1 MSNDDKRS
9 SCNVCD
15 ANQPHGSS
23 SVLRFTIA
31 LPNKVANY
39 DSSYYQTHFSDAL
52 RNGFNP
58 KEGEVGRPYVYEFP
72 FDVFLRE
79 TNPKEWLFDVR
90 DVQGFDSLGLSVVT
104 EGYRLVIKGT
114 PAVAFDGKIEVNVL
128 PGTNAYLE
136 NGSFRFERV
145 LRIREA
151 QQTTDGQRR
160 YDDALLIRRREDS
173 SGEKKDYVEVIRNIV
188 ADRGKRPNGK
198 EEFVSTATINSRSTS
213 ASNLHVPVSHDSAP
227 IAPEWQDKPH
237 PSDAPYQVKDN
248 TCCAEIIDLKTPLT
262 ILAASQRGRSHAH
275 EGKFRDD
282 AYRIAIN
289 REATIFHE
297 EPEFGWHVFVVSDGA
312 GSAKYSRKGAQL
324 ICDYVAEKLS
334 NTLNRDVVGQKAT
347 EAVGEE
353 IIQRYRAGSLQSRP
367 VKSEEFI
374 AECKLDAIFY
384 NALSEAYFE
393 IWKETK
399 RLRDSGAKAVVA
411 DFSAT
416 ALCVAIKR
424 FKAENGAWQLDQ
436 RVAPPRWA
444 IASYWIGD
452 GAIALY
458 RPNFSCDPKE
468 DAYEL
473 KDDLL
478 PLGRPDAGEYAG
490 ETRFLTSKGEL
501 DSAENVDRNRV
512 NVRNRM
518 TLTFVRSFEA
528 LFMAT
533 DGVTDPFFE
542 VEKQLADFASWQ
554 RFWNGKFA
562 SYFPGV
568 LDVKRTPQERAQA
581 LLDGMMF
588 SERGYHD
595 DRTVLMA
602 LNDIMVE
609 RDLQPS
615 ERRRL

>member
-1 MSNDDKRS
+1 MSSDDKRYIH
-9 SCNVCD
+9 NVDD
-15 ANQPHGSS
+15 ARQPLGISG
-23 SVLRFTIA
+23 VLRFTIA
-31 LPNKVANY
+31 LQNKVANY
-39 DSSYYQTHFSDAL
+39 DANYYQTHFSDSL
-52 RNGFNP
+52 RNSFKPN
-58 KEGEVGRPYVYEFP
+58 EGEVGRPYSYEFP

-79 TNPKEWLFDVR
+79 TKPEEWRFDVR
-90 DVQGFDSLGLSVVT
+90 DVRGFDSLGLSVIPD
-104 EGYRLVIKGT
+104 GYRLIIKGT
-114 PAVAFDGKIEVNVL
+114 PKVAFDGKIEVKVL
-128 PGTNAYLE
+128 PGTTAYLE
-136 NGSFRFERV
+136 NGSFSFERAF
-145 LRIREA
+145 RINGARKTKDR
-151 QQTTDGQRR
+151 QSYYDDPVMQTTEPSREKPYYVDV
-160 YDDALLIRRREDS
+160 IRAQMSRNKYPGGME
-173 SGEKKDYVEVIRNIV
+173 DYV
-188 ADRGKRPNGK
+188 
-198 EEFVSTATINSRSTS
+198 SS
-213 ASNLHVPVSHDSAP
+213 ASLNPNLTLESRQREIIPPVLEP
-227 IAPEWQDKPH
+227 VAPEWKNNPH
-237 PSDAPYQVKDN
+237 PLDAPYQVDDQAR
-248 TCCAEIIDLKTPLT
+248 CAETIDLKTPLT
-262 ILAASQRGRSHAH
+262 VLAASQRGRSHAH

-282 AYRIAIN
+282 AFRIAVN

-297 EPEFGWHVFVVSDGA
+297 EPEYGWHVFVVSDGA

-324 ICDYVAEKLS
+324 ICDCVAEKLS
-334 NTLNRDVVGQKAT
+334 NTLNRDVAGQKTTNAI
-347 EAVGEE
+347 GEW
-353 IIQRYRAGSLQSRP
+353 IALKYRAGSLESLPDQTTD
-367 VKSEEFI
+367 FI

-399 RLRDSGAKAVVA
+399 RLRDCGEKADVA

-424 FKAENGAWQLDQ
+424 FKSENGDWKTNR
-436 RVAPPRWA
+436 RVVPPRWA
-444 IASYWIGD
+444 ITSYWIGD

-458 RPNFSCDPKE
+458 RPNFSCDPNE
-468 DAYEL
+468 DAHAL

-478 PLGRPDAGEYAG
+478 LLGRPDAGEYAG

-501 DSAENVDRNRV
+501 DSAENVDRNLM
-512 NVRNRM
+512 NVRKRM
-518 TLTFVRSFEA
+518 TLTVVRSFEA

-542 VEKQLADFASWQ
+542 VEKQLADFTSWQ

-609 RDLQPS
+609 RDFRS
-615 ERRRL
+615 SVRRRL

>member
-1 MSNDDKRS
+1 MSSDDKRYIH
-9 SCNVCD
+9 NVDD
-15 ANQPHGSS
+15 ARQPLGISG
-23 SVLRFTIA
+23 VLRFTIA
-31 LPNKVANY
+31 LQNKVANY
-39 DSSYYQTHFSDAL
+39 DANYYQTHFSDSL
-52 RNGFNP
+52 RNSFKPN
-58 KEGEVGRPYVYEFP
+58 EGEVGRPYVYEFP
-72 FDVFLRE
+72 FDVFLHE
-79 TNPKEWLFDVR
+79 TNPKGWLFDVR

-104 EGYRLVIKGT
+104 ERYRLVIKGT

-151 QQTTDGQRR
+151 QQTTDGQRQ

-173 SGEKKDYVEVIRNIV
+173 SGGKKDYVEVIRNIV

-237 PSDAPYQVKDN
+237 PSDAPYQVDDQA
-248 TCCAEIIDLKTPLT
+248 CSAETIDLKTPLT
-262 ILAASQRGRSHAH
+262 VLAASQRGRSHAH

-297 EPEFGWHVFVVSDGA
+297 EPEYGWHVFVVSDGA

-324 ICDYVAEKLS
+324 ICDCVAEKLS
-334 NTLNRDVVGQKAT
+334 NTLNRDVAGQKTTNAI
-347 EAVGEE
+347 GEW
-353 IIQRYRAGSLQSRP
+353 IALKYRAGLLESLPDQTTD
-367 VKSEEFI
+367 FI

-399 RLRDSGAKAVVA
+399 RLRDCGEKADVA

-424 FKAENGAWQLDQ
+424 FKSENGDWKTNR
-436 RVAPPRWA
+436 RVVPPRWA
-444 IASYWIGD
+444 ITSYWIGD

-458 RPNFSCDPKE
+458 RPNFSCDPNE
-468 DAYEL
+468 DAHAL

-478 PLGRPDAGEYAG
+478 LLGRPDAGEYAG

-501 DSAENVDRNRV
+501 DSAENVDRNLM
-512 NVRNRM
+512 NVRKRM
-518 TLTFVRSFEA
+518 TLTVVRSFEA

-542 VEKQLADFASWQ
+542 VEKQLADFTSWQ
-554 RFWNGKFA
+554 RFWDGKFA